1 MGSHLRRHGEGA
13 GIGIGAGVGPH
24 PQEIVVE
31 GHHRV
36 FQKHRHRPEKEIL
49 READIAGK
57 GGLQFLAVDVELHIV
72 PHLGDDFRKSVIPQ
86 GRVDAGTDGGNE
98 VPHRFRGE
106 PASQIDGHRQGHRAF
121 LVGMLPALLFQQ
133 HVDQRGGEVLCDGGV
148 ITPCGLPELLQGHEA
163 HGDMEGVKRL
173 RGAGVG
179 IGLRHPPQTQGVPPG
194 IAGVSVLQLLLPGR
208 FLQVQ
213 HAVSGRNAYA
223 GLPQILRQQRPEK
236 DQGPGPVGQGVEHLQ
251 RDAVPVVVKPHQP
264 AVVLPEAHRLAGIGH
279 VGLQKGARGG
289 VGLQIVPE

>member
-1 MGSHLRRHGEGA
+1 
-13 GIGIGAGVGPH
+13 
-24 PQEIVVE
+24 
-31 GHHRV
+31 
-36 FQKHRHRPEKEIL
+36 
-49 READIAGK
+49 
-57 GGLQFLAVDVELHIV
+57 
-72 PHLGDDFRKSVIPQ
+72 
-86 GRVDAGTDGGNE
+86 
-98 VPHRFRGE
+98 
-106 PASQIDGHRQGHRAF
+106 
-121 LVGMLPALLFQQ
+121 MLPALLFQQ
-133 HVDQRGGEVLCDGGV
+133 HVDQHGGKVLCDGGV
-148 ITPCGLPELLQGHEA
+148 ITPCGLPELPQGHEA
-163 HGDMEGVKRL
+163 HGDMESVKGL

-179 IGLRHPPQTQGVPPG
+179 VGLGHPPQAQGVASG

-208 FLQVQ
+208 LLQVQ

-251 RDAVPVVVKPHQP
+251 GDAVPIVVKPHQP